1 MRGIGSSDP
10 AGADVARINALAGA
24 PAVRFRRAVRGYS
37 PAERWSVTL
46 ADGRRVFA
54 KIGSD
59 PLTAGWLRT
68 ERKVYA
74 ALAGDFMPSVRGWDD
89 GARPLL
95 LLEDLSDCRWPP
107 PWDAA
112 GVDRVLAAL
121 ARLRAADTGGALPP
135 LSATNP
141 ELAGSWRRVAA
152 APAEFLSLGL
162 TSEDWLRG
170 SAGALIAAAE
180 GAQLDGPC
188 PTHMDVRSDNICFRG
203 GQALLVDW
211 NHAVL
216 AAPDVDVACWLPSL
230 HAEGGPAP
238 EEILPHGGPLAA
250 VISGYFAEHAGKP
263 LIPTAP
269 RVRKVQA
276 QQLRTALPWAA
287 RALGLPPPDGPNGR
301 HENQPG
307 VS

>member
-1 MRGIGSSDP
+1 MRGIGSSGQP

-24 PAVRFRRAVRGYS
+24 PAVRFRRAVGGYS

-54 KIGSD
+54 KIGGD

-74 ALAGDFMPSVRGWDD
+74 ALGRRDFMPAVRGWDD

-112 GVDRVLAAL
+112 GIDQVLAAL
-121 ARLRAADTGGALPP
+121 ARLRAADPGGALPP

-141 ELAGSWRRVAA
+141 ELAGSWRRAAA
-152 APAEFLSLGL
+152 APAEFLALGL
-162 TSEDWLRG
+162 ASKRWLRG

-180 GAQLDGPC
+180 GAQLDGPY
-188 PTHMDVRSDNICFRG
+188 PTHMDVRSDNLCFRG

-216 AAPDVDVACWLPSL
+216 AAPDVDIACWLPSL

-263 LIPTAP
+263 PIPTAP

-287 RALGLPPPDGPNGR
+287 RALGLPTPDGPNW
-301 HENQPG
+301 
-307 VS
+307 